1 MSYDHTI
8 LKGTSSKIVEVVLR
22 DSSTGAGKTG
32 VAHGG
37 VTASYVREGGTRS
50 PIGLSSGAAGDAYV
64 SGKWCEV
71 DPTNCPGLYQLHLP
85 NNALLTGVD
94 SVTITLIA
102 TGVIDKVVRI
112 SLIDVDLRDAVDAGL
127 TNLDATISSRGT
139 NSGVATAILAAG
151 DVDGY
156 SLEETLRLCLS
167 SLAGKVSGAE
177 TTSIVFRSADDSKD
191 RISATV
197 TADGNRQ
204 SVTLDATA

>member
-1 MSYDHTI
+1 M
-8 LKGTSSKIVEVVLR
+8 
-22 DSSTGAGKTG
+22 
-32 VAHGG
+32 
-37 VTASYVREGGTRS
+37 
-50 PIGLSSGAAGDAYV
+50 
-64 SGKWCEV
+64 
-71 DPTNCPGLYQLHLP
+71 
-85 NNALLTGVD
+85 
-94 SVTITLIA
+94 
-102 TGVIDKVVRI
+102 
-112 SLIDVDLRDAVDAGL
+112 IDVDLRDAVDAGL